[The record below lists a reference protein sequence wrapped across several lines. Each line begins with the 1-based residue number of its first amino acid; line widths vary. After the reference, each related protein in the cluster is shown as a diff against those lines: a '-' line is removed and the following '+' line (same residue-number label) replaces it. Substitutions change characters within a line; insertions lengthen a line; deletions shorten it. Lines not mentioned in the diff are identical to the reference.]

1 MKRIPTLWL
10 GAALGIVTVSMSLAA
25 DETPSSRPAL
35 TRPEMKSRLEAL
47 KQRSPRLPLPELTE
61 EERASGRSSVNNGR
75 LRATYLPPSWR
86 GFAIAG
92 WGGSPRPTGGKNSP
106 SPAANSTANVLRALQ
121 QQPDY
126 GFKTRLFWV
135 VSRGNDCQYCL
146 GHQELKLRKAGMTE
160 DAIASLDCR
169 WEAFPKEEQAALALA
184 KRMTLSPHQLTEAD
198 IERLKPFYDDAKII
212 DIAYTIARYNAVN
225 RWTDSTGIPQDKS
238 FGGEENTKLDT
249 TTSAEFT
256 NVPTQV
262 APVDLPIRPEWEPY
276 DVVLRNLDAA
286 KSRTPLVKLPSQE
299 AAQTL
304 LAADTPGVVPPQ
316 WFRALSQLPVAVDA
330 WRQRQSR
337 VRDGL
342 TDERLRAQIGY
353 VSSREN
359 RAWYAVAHARAR
371 YLAIGGSEVDLSD
384 FAALQQA
391 ATKPGHAEALRFV
404 RKLTAAPH
412 TIDDADV
419 ARLRESF
426 SDHEVAE
433 IIDLTCDA
441 NAFDRFTEALRLP
454 VEF

>member
-1 MKRIPTLWL
+1 MTRIPVLWL
-10 GAALGIVTVSMSLAA
+10 GAAIGFTAISLSSAA
-25 DETPSSRPAL
+25 DNPPSSRPAL
-35 TRPEMKSRLEAL
+35 TRPEMKLRLEAL
-47 KQRSPRLPLPELTE
+47 KQRSPRLPLPELTA

-75 LRATYLPPSWR
+75 LRATYLPASWR
-86 GFAIAG
+86 SFAIAG
-92 WGGSPRPTGGKNSP
+92 WGGTPRPSSGKNDP
-106 SPAANSTANVLRALQ
+106 PTGNSTANVLKTLQ

-126 GFKTRLFWV
+126 AFKTRLFWI

-146 GHQELKLRKAGMTE
+146 GHQELKLRKAGMSE

-169 WEAFPKEEQAALALA
+169 WETFPKEEQAALALA

-225 RWTDSTGIPQDKS
+225 RWTDSTGIPQDQS

-249 TTSAEFT
+249 TTSAEFAS
-256 NVPTQV
+256 VPTQV
-262 APVDLPIRPEWEPY
+262 APVDLPVRPEWERY

-299 AAQTL
+299 TAQTL

-316 WFRALSQLPVAVDA
+316 WFRAVSQLPVALDA
-330 WRQRQSR
+330 WRQRQGR

-342 TDERLRAQIGY
+342 TDERLRPLISY
-353 VSSREN
+353 VSAREN

-371 YLAIGGSEVDLSD
+371 YLAIGGSEADLAD
-384 FAALQQA
+384 FASLEQA
-391 ATKPGHAEALRFV
+391 ASKPGHAEALRFA
-404 RKLTAAPH
+404 RKLTSAPH
-412 TIDDADV
+412 TIEDADV
-419 ARLRESF
+419 ARLRENF

-441 NAFDRFTEALRLP
+441 NAFDRFTEVLRLP